1 MRDQLTTIRNAI
13 ALARQQ
19 EKTSGRLAKS
29 LRHAVASMHNAIELP
44 KQDAVEALVQFVE
57 SYIEHVPVFI
67 EAITDLTREAGIYA
81 YAQTLLDIAA
91 DFFIQP
97 PNLIAEHTELG
108 AMLDE
113 AYLAHRLMEEV
124 NDRFI
129 GRCGIPLAPMDMTRS
144 NIIVHYLIGEPFAN
158 ELDHVVQYSVEVLMN
173 KEKVFEDKAFRA
185 YVDIHQSR
193 GWSEELAR
201 WPCLAK
207 DLSINLSFSGQKQQ
221 RLSH

>member
-1 MRDQLTTIRNAI
+1 MRDQLTTIRKTI
-13 ALARQQ
+13 ALASAQ
-19 EKTSGRLAKS
+19 EQSSGHLARS
-29 LRHAVASMHNAIELP
+29 LGNAVTSMHNAIELP
-44 KQDAVEALVQFVE
+44 QKDAVKVLLQFVE
-57 SYIEHVPVFI
+57 SYIEHVPSFI

-81 YAQTLLDIAA
+81 YAQTLLDIAE
-91 DFFIQP
+91 DFFLKP
-97 PNLIAEHTELG
+97 PDMIAKHTGLG

-129 GRCGIPLAPMDMTRS
+129 GRCGIPLAPMDMTRA

-173 KEKVFEDKAFRA
+173 REKVFEDKAFLN
-185 YVDIHQSR
+185 YVAVHKSR

-207 DLSINLSFSGQKQQ
+207 DLAINLSFTSGRRQ
-221 RLSH
+221 RPSH